1 MPKPVRA
8 ILAGCVLLRAVSIS
22 ASTVFAAKPSGNPAG
37 VKFKV
42 APKKF
47 VCLND
52 FVPMPPQMHNIM
64 KRNCDIPLGLIKTSG
79 IAFSDQS

>member
-1 MPKPVRA
+1 MLKPVRVV
-8 ILAGCVLLRAVSIS
+8 LAGCALLRAVSIS

-37 VKFKV
+37 VKFTV

-52 FVPMPPQMHNIM
+52 FVPMPPQMRNIM
-64 KRNCDIPLGLIKTSG
+64 KRDCDIPLGADKNLG
-79 IAFSDQS
+79 NRFL

>member
-22 ASTVFAAKPSGNPAG
+22 ASTMFAAKPSGNPAG

-52 FVPMPPQMHNIM
+52 FVPMPPQKCNIM
-64 KRNCDIPLGLIKTSG
+64 KRNCDIPLGADKNLG
-79 IAFSDQS
+79 NRFPDQL